1 MAKINFENLEDF
13 FDFVPMILGVAIKN
27 VDPESPAAD
36 FYNNISKKMVTQINK
51 YQREN
56 PELRRKLKFML
67 SGLGSSN
74 TVITIKADKQ
84 SQTREQKYLTES
96 YITPSETA
104 RKYLKENNNND

>member
-1 MAKINFENLEDF
+1 MAKITFQNIDEF

-36 FYNNISKKMVTQINK
+36 FYNNISKKMLTQINQ

-56 PELRRKLKFML
+56 PGLRRKLKFML

-74 TVITIKADKQ
+74 TVITIRSDKQ
-84 SQTREQKYLTES
+84 QTREQKYLTEN
-96 YITPSETA
+96 YKTPSETA
-104 RKYLKENNNND
+104 RKYLKGE